1 MRRIRNG
8 IVALAVVGA
17 LGVSAMA
24 SANGEPPPH
33 GHMLILGLEFGGPTE
48 ITYKKCVDLANNQ
61 ALPLNAH
68 HEHLHT
74 GNAGEA
80 LFTKAGHAGVPT
92 APYSPFRD
100 CAHLAEFF
108 GPPTR

>member
-8 IVALAVVGA
+8 IVALAVVGT

-24 SANGEPPPH
+24 SANGGPPLH
-33 GHMLILGLEFGGPTE
+33 GHMLILGLEFGPTG

-68 HEHLHT
+68 HEHVHT
-74 GNAGEA
+74 GEAGEA
-80 LFTKAGHAGVPT
+80 LFPKAGHVGVPA

-108 GPPTR
+108 GPPTN

>member
-24 SANGEPPPH
+24 SANGGPPPH
-33 GHMLILGLEFGGPTE
+33 GHMLILGVEFGPTGV
-48 ITYKKCVDLANNQ
+48 TYEKCVDLANNQ
-61 ALPLNAH
+61 VLRFNAH

-80 LFTKAGHAGVPT
+80 LFTNAGHVVVPT
-92 APYSPFRD
+92 APYSHIND
-100 CAHLAEFF
+100 CAHLEELF
-108 GPPTR
+108 GPPTK